1 MINKDFNN
9 RYYKSKVNQIFH
21 TLYTTIVNNI
31 PYVVFVWSD
40 GFVGYS
46 DIKVQ
51 LSLLAEGNIQVKKD
65 LNENYITL
73 QDYLNTLIDNADYYV
88 QHLKELKELLD
99 KA

>member
-1 MINKDFNN
+1 M
-9 RYYKSKVNQIFH
+9 SKLIEDIKH
-21 TLYTTIVNNI
+21 
-31 PYVVFVWSD
+31 
-40 GFVGYS
+40 